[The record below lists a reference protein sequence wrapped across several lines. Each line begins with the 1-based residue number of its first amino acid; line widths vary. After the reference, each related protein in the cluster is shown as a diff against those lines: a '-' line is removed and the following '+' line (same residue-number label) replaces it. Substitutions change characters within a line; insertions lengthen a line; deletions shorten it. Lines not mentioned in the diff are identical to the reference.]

1 MSQRHRLCESAHQ
14 RLPLRVLRICWGPA
28 CPRPEGV
35 GHALMTL
42 SRSVRFCALSS
53 STCMSAVFWHHASIL
68 LCKLLTAPKQAGFM
82 FIGASLAATA
92 VGAKAGMMPAYD
104 DPSLVGLK

>member
-1 MSQRHRLCESAHQ
+1 
-14 RLPLRVLRICWGPA
+14 
-28 CPRPEGV
+28 
-35 GHALMTL
+35 
-42 SRSVRFCALSS
+42 
-53 STCMSAVFWHHASIL
+53 MSAVFWHHASIL